1 MTTKKATSTTT
12 AKRTRSGGARAVKD
26 APGRDEATAPRK
38 AGVVLRT
45 YRSSLSMI
53 EKTST
58 GVGGQAI
65 GALGTLGLPDATT
78 DKLKNGQAKAVRG
91 VTDWS
96 DDVGTKMA
104 TGISKGR
111 EYAVIGA
118 KQGARAWVRGM
129 KFLITLR

>member
-1 MTTKKATSTTT
+1 
-12 AKRTRSGGARAVKD
+12 
-26 APGRDEATAPRK
+26 
-38 AGVVLRT
+38 VLRT

-53 EKTST
+53 QKTST

-65 GALGTLGLPDATT
+65 GALGTLGLPDDTT
-78 DKLKNGQAKAVRG
+78 AKLKDGQAKAVRG

-96 DDVGTKMA
+96 DSVGTKMA
-104 TGISKGR
+104 VGITKGR

-129 KFLITLR
+129 KFFITLR